1 MHRAVLGAL
10 RAQDSRSRRWSAR
23 REILRATSLHGEKK
37 MRSPVTCEGMCRSMR
52 DRRSAATVSAESE
65 TTAWARIG
73 TPCTATSLLKNPSIG
88 GSSSLIERL
97 ACLYSLST
105 PPPSS
110 RRCSS
115 FTSGARSLCEQ
126 LYRPPPAIVASAHRA
141 SLRREKHCAVL
152 NMRPSAGLCSG
163 CDHCECRDSR
173 LPFMLGFAMCR
184 SVGVCSACRSPSPAA
199 G

>member
-152 NMRPSAGLCSG
+152 NMRPSAGCVQAVFTV
-163 CDHCECRDSR
+163 
-173 LPFMLGFAMCR
+173 P
-184 SVGVCSACRSPSPAA
+184 VQ
-199 G
+199 